1 MNKPNNYL
9 MDMDGVLVK
18 GSTAIPGAG
27 AFISKLND
35 REIPYLVLTNNPMY
49 TPRDLAH
56 RLHTAGLSVPTER
69 IFTSALATAM
79 FMDQQRPDGKAY
91 VIGESGLT
99 GAIHDVGYVITDKE
113 PDYVVLGETHGYNL
127 TQITTAIRLVSE
139 GARFIATNPDPSGPS
154 EDGLVPA
161 CGAMAALI
169 ETASGVAPFFIGKP
183 NPLMMRTALN
193 YLGAHSEETAM
204 IGDRMDT
211 DIVGAVSSGMQTIL
225 VLTGVTQREEVDRFP
240 YRPSKIVDSI
250 ADVEP

>member
-1 MNKPNNYL
+1 MRKPKNYL

-18 GSTAIPGAG
+18 GSTAIPGA
-27 AFISKLND
+27 ARFIDQLND
-35 REIPYLVLTNNPMY
+35 QGIPYLVLTNNPLY

-56 RLHTAGLSVPTER
+56 RLQTAGLSVPTER

-79 FMDQQRPDGKAY
+79 FVSQQRPDGKAY

-113 PDYVVLGETHGYNL
+113 PDYVILGETHGYNF
-127 TQITTAIRLVSE
+127 TQITKAIRLIVD
-139 GARFIATNPDPSGPS
+139 GARFIATNPDPSGPT
-154 EDGLVPA
+154 EEGIVPA

-169 ETASGVAPFFIGKP
+169 ESASGVAPFFIGKP

-211 DIVGAVSSGMQTIL
+211 DIVGAVSSGMETIL
-225 VLTGVTQREEVDRFP
+225 VLTGVTQREDVERFP
-240 YRPSKIVDSI
+240 YRPTHIVESI
-250 ADVEP
+250 GQVEI